1 MVDVLY
7 LVVGIRLSTKSLFS
21 NSASATSGRGRSKQL
36 DRLFC
41 RRPLVLALIAG
52 SSAVGLFAGADR
64 IIRVA
69 LMLALPVSMAMYP
82 RVNALMTHR
91 AVTFILR

>member
-69 LMLALPVSMAMYP
+69 LPVSMAMYP